1 MPDKLI
7 SILGAGNWGTTL
19 AVMLAEKG
27 LEVRLWEYRPEAA
40 RAIQQKRENS
50 EFLPGIKLP
59 DRVEATADLG
69 WALQE
74 SPVVF
79 WVLPS
84 SVLRSVCKQAKPYL
98 DGGVLQVSFIKGIE
112 VASRLRP
119 SQLLE
124 QGLGAGIRLAVVSGP
139 NIAPEI
145 ARRLPSATVAAA
157 SSRKDASQ
165 VQELLMSGHFR
176 VYTSNDIIGVELGG
190 ALKNIIAI
198 AAGIV
203 DGLGMGANTKGALL
217 TRGLAEITRLGVDLG
232 ARPETFAG
240 LSGMGDMITTCFSSQ
255 SRNRSV
261 GQQIAQGR
269 SLPEIIAGLTMVAEG
284 VETTRAA
291 QQLAQDLGIEM
302 PITEQMHQ
310 VLFQGKPPQDALR
323 DLMGRQPREEIW

>member
-1 MPDKLI
+1 MPDKLTA
-7 SILGAGNWGTTL
+7 ILGAGNWGTTL

-27 LEVRLWEYRPEAA
+27 LAVRLWEYRTESA
-40 RAIQQKRENS
+40 RIVQQERENH

-59 DRVEATADLG
+59 DGVEVTSDLG
-69 WALQE
+69 RALKDSSVAFWA
-74 SPVVF
+74 
-79 WVLPS
+79 LPS
-84 SVLRSVCKQAKPYL
+84 SVLRSVCKQVKPHL
-98 DGGVLQVSFIKGIE
+98 AGGVLQVSVIKGIE
-112 VASRLRP
+112 AASLLRP
-119 SQLLE
+119 SQIIE
-124 QGLGAGIRLAVVSGP
+124 QELGAGNRLAVVSGP

-157 SSRKDASQ
+157 SNREDACL
-165 VQELLMSGHFR
+165 VQELMMSGRFR
-176 VYTSNDIIGVELGG
+176 VYTSDDITGVELGG

-217 TRGLAEITRLGVDLG
+217 TRGLAEISRLGVALG

-240 LSGMGDMITTCFSSQ
+240 LSGMGDMITTCFSPQ

-261 GQQIAQGR
+261 GQQLAQGR
-269 SLPEIIAGLTMVAEG
+269 RLPEIIASLAMVAEG

-291 QQLAQDLGIEM
+291 HRLAQDRGIEM
-302 PITEQMHQ
+302 PITDQMRQ

-323 DLMGRQPREEIW
+323 DLMGRQAREEVW

>member
-27 LEVRLWEYRPEAA
+27 LEVRMWEFRPEAA
-40 RAIQQKRENS
+40 RTIQQKRENS
-50 EFLPGIKLP
+50 EFLPGIKFP
-59 DRVEATADLG
+59 DGVLVTADLG
-69 WALQE
+69 RALQD
-74 SPVVF
+74 SQVVF
-79 WVLPS
+79 WALPS
-84 SVLRSVCKQAKPYL
+84 PVLRSVCKQAKPHL

-124 QGLGAGIRLAVVSGP
+124 QGLGEGIRLAVVSGP

-157 SSRKDASQ
+157 SIRKDASQ
-165 VQELLMSGHFR
+165 VQELLMSNHFR
-176 VYTSNDIIGVELGG
+176 VYTSDDIVGVELGG

-217 TRGLAEITRLGVDLG
+217 TRGLAEITRLGVSLG

-240 LSGMGDMITTCFSSQ
+240 LSGMGDMITTCFSPQ

-261 GQQIAQGR
+261 GQQIARGR
-269 SLPEIIAGLTMVAEG
+269 ALPEIIASLTMVAEG
-284 VETTRAA
+284 VETTRSAH
-291 QQLAQDLGIEM
+291 QLARDRGIEM

-323 DLMGRQPREEIW
+323 DLMGRQAREEIW